1 MPGRISVEAGTLF
14 RELSAK
20 SLTEVWQTRILAMN
34 WHNLCSLRPRGSPLA
49 GNQIPANPQSGQGE
63 DMCGRYASARKRIE
77 LLEEFRVERDRVAES
92 LQPDY
97 NVAPTKAVYAV
108 LTRGTRSAETPPVET
123 PPADTSS
130 TASGVAREL
139 RVVRWGL
146 VPYWAK
152 DPKIGSR
159 LINARAETV
168 DSKPAFRQ
176 AFKRRRCLLPA
187 DGYYEWQRPDGG
199 ESDSPGGKGAGAKQ
213 PYYIFREDGGPL
225 AFAGL
230 YELWRDAALPDDHE
244 RAWLWTATI
253 ITTSAPDD
261 LGQIHDRMPMVIEP
275 ERWAEWLDPAANDPA
290 DLMALLAPAASGGL
304 TSYPVSQAVNS
315 VRNNSPELI
324 ERVEPGL
331 PGLGAGPG
339 APSARSRRSRSGA
352 SQGISGSAP
361 DKLF

>member
-1 MPGRISVEAGTLF
+1 
-14 RELSAK
+14 
-20 SLTEVWQTRILAMN
+20 
-34 WHNLCSLRPRGSPLA
+34 
-49 GNQIPANPQSGQGE
+49 
-63 DMCGRYASARKRIE
+63 MCGRYASARKRIE

-108 LTRGTRSAETPPVET
+108 LTRGARGSKAEPEAPPAEAARSAVPPS
-123 PPADTSS
+123 D
-130 TASGVAREL
+130 VAREL

-187 DGYYEWQRPDGG
+187 DGYYEWQLPDGR
-199 ESDSPGGKGAGAKQ
+199 ESDSPGGKGKGAAGAGGAGAGGAGGAKQ
-213 PYYIFREDGGPL
+213 PYYIFREDAGPL

-230 YELWRDAALPDDHE
+230 YELWRDKDLPDDHE
-244 RAWLWTATI
+244 RAWLWTAVI
-253 ITTSAPDD
+253 ITTSAPDE
-261 LGQIHDRMPMVIEP
+261 LGRIHDRMPMVIQP
-275 ERWAEWLDPAANDPA
+275 DRWQEWLDPAASDPA
-290 DLMALLAPAASGGL
+290 DLLALLAPAASIGL
-304 TSYPVSQAVNS
+304 TSYPVSTAVNS
-315 VRNNSPELI
+315 VRNNGPELTH
-324 ERVEPGL
+324 RVEPGL
-331 PGLGAGPG
+331 LGPDSGSG
-339 APSARSRRSRSGA
+339 APSARSSRSRSAA
-352 SQGISGSAP
+352 SQGISGSVP